1 MPAALTGRAPD
12 VQMTR
17 RGGGVYHQIYTMTA
31 VRAVGT
37 TVQRPGRPTSRPRLA
52 WYLGALIVTAIAT
65 SAEAQPAASGEPPAQ
80 TAPQT
85 DAPAAA
91 PSPASLERIKRA
103 LNLRRTDRAR
113 ASGLEFR
120 EDILLHDQRPEA
132 EPLRNLGVV
141 AGVDYDPFSRIRPAT
156 PGALPGHWDMVAA
169 MTPRE
174 ATEAG
179 SADVMGIAT
188 AAAFSAAAFT
198 LVPAAIKAIGG
209 WFDADDTREPTAPP
223 VLTRGEASIALA
235 DVSISDSVINADID
249 QRGRTVALSLTVR
262 ADTPPTA
269 AHALGEKF
277 VRLVKTMAATEPTP
291 GDDLGTGA
299 FDYVVHIRTPS
310 NGLLARGGK
319 STADRTIHW

>member
-1 MPAALTGRAPD
+1 
-12 VQMTR
+12 MT
-17 RGGGVYHQIYTMTA
+17 VA
-31 VRAVGT
+31 RAVAA
-37 TVQRPGRPTSRPRLA
+37 TVPGPGPPTSRPGLG
-52 WYLGALIVTAIAT
+52 WYLAAVVLTAIAT
-65 SAEAQPAASGEPPAQ
+65 SAEAQPAASGEPPQ
-80 TAPQT
+80 TALLT

-91 PSPASLERIKRA
+91 VSSASLERIKRA
-103 LNLRRTDRAR
+103 LDLRRTDRAR

-120 EDILLHDQRPEA
+120 EDILLRDRRPEV
-132 EPLRNLGVV
+132 EPLRNFGVV
-141 AGVDYDPFSRIRPAT
+141 AGVDYDQFSRIRPAT

-174 ATEAG
+174 ATEAW

-188 AAAFSAAAFT
+188 AAAFSAAAFS
-198 LVPAAIKAIGG
+198 LVPAAIKTIGG
-209 WFDADDTREPTAPP
+209 WFDSRDTREPSTQPI
-223 VLTRGEASIALA
+223 LTPGEASIALA
-235 DVSISDSVINADID
+235 GVSISDSVINADID

-262 ADTPPTA
+262 ADTRPTA
-269 AHALGEKF
+269 ARALGEEF
-277 VRLVKTMAATEPTP
+277 VRLVKTMAASEPAP